1 MAILPVSVY
10 GDKILR
16 EKTKDI
22 TNIDGP
28 TILLIQNMFE
38 TMRNADG
45 VGLAANQVGR
55 DKSIFVIDVSPVEG
69 FEKYKPMVFIN
80 PQIILKSEETI
91 KMEEGCLSLPYLRAT
106 VERPQQITIRYMD
119 TDEKIQELEADG
131 YLARVIQHEFDHLIG
146 KVIADRVDPFIKK
159 RIKDEL
165 LKIKR
170 RQIDVDYP
178 ITD

>member
-1 MAILPVSVY
+1 MAILPVSIY

-22 TNIDGP
+22 TNIDG
-28 TILLIQNMFE
+28 TIVQLIQDMFE

-45 VGLAANQVGR
+45 IGLAANQVGI
-55 DKSIFVIDVSPVEG
+55 DKSLIVIDLSPVEG
-69 FEKYKPMVFIN
+69 FEKFKPIVFIN
-80 PQIILKSEETI
+80 PQIISRSEDTI
-91 KMEEGCLSLPYLRAT
+91 KMEEGCLSLPYLRAS
-106 VERPQQITIRYMD
+106 VERPKSLKIKYLD

-131 YLARVIQHEFDHLIG
+131 YFARVIQHEFDHLIG
-146 KVIADRVDPFIKK
+146 KVIADRVDPLVKK

-165 LKIKR
+165 LKIRR

-178 ITD
+178 ITE